1 LLLRKIQGSI
11 SKMTLEKKKLT
22 KLSDEGQYCQRIKI
36 DETAIFI
43 IISYI
48 SIGTFIAKNL
58 VKTNLRRSN

>member
-1 LLLRKIQGSI
+1 
-11 SKMTLEKKKLT
+11 MTLEKKKLT